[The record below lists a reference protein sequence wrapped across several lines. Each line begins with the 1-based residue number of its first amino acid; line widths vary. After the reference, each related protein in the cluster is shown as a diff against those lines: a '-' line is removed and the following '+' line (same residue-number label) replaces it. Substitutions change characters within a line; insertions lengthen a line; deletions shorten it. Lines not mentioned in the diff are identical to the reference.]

1 MINCKENKNEIENE
15 EEKDMFIFGLVV
27 GGIIS
32 GGALIA
38 VYISKK

>member
-1 MINCKENKNEIENE
+1 MINCKENKNEIEK

-32 GGALIA
+32 GGGLIA
-38 VYISKK
+38 YYLYKK